1 MQITTTLFVATWL
14 LMVGVPSWAQSKQQH
29 EFCDRPLRVA
39 LVEFGLLYRSAT
51 QDGIDAR
58 VLDVLEKRTGCKLI
72 RVSLPRARIWAELK
86 TGTVDM
92 ATAAVSTPER
102 EAYAYML
109 PYLQLR
115 NVVLV
120 RSEVAKQVPTQK
132 AFESSA
138 LRIGVVRSFRHE
150 PAFDAL
156 IANMHSQKRVVETSD
171 IDDLMRMLQRRVV
184 DAILCPP
191 ILHPETL
198 KQQLVVRDWAPKEQ
212 MVLAN
217 LTLTHKAFTLEQA
230 EHWNEVLETIRK
242 DGTLHSIA
250 NAFLVPADANNLF
263 YTGTRQRL
271 AAASP

>member
-14 LMVGVPSWAQSKQQH
+14 LMVGVPSWAQSKQPH

-72 RVSLPRARIWAELK
+72 RVLMPRARTWAELK
-86 TGTVDM
+86 TGSIDM
-92 ATAAVSTPER
+92 ATAAVATPER

-120 RSEVAKQVPTQK
+120 RREVAEQVPTQK
-132 AFESSA
+132 AFEAST
-138 LRIGVVRSFRHE
+138 LRMGVVRGFRHE

-156 IANMHSQKRVVETSD
+156 IAKLNVQKRVVEASD
-171 IDDLMRMLQRRVV
+171 IEDLMRMLQRHVI
-184 DAILCPP
+184 DAIVCSPSLY
-191 ILHPETL
+191 PETL

-212 MVLAN
+212 VIMVN
-217 LTLTHKAFTLEQA
+217 LTLTHKAFTQDQA
-230 EHWNEVLETIRK
+230 ERWNQLLETVRQ
-242 DGTLHSIA
+242 DGTLLTMA
-250 NAFLVPADANNLF
+250 EAFMAPAEARNLF
-263 YTGTRQRL
+263 YTGTLPRL
-271 AAASP
+271 AVASP